1 MGQQQLLLLVMG
13 VVIVGLAVV
22 GGLAAWDSIMKKSET
37 DNLISRN
44 LEIASSAVFWK
55 TKKDPYAG
63 GNQAYTGLNDNGF
76 VKLFMESE
84 THYGVFALESPA
96 PSRLIVTGVSK
107 RYPQLGVR
115 TYVSGYEVDSTIVN
129 NNGDVIIP

>member
-13 VVIVGLAVV
+13 VVVVALAVTA
-22 GGLAAWDSIMKKSET
+22 GLMAWESVMHQSES
-37 DNLISRN
+37 DNLVSRN

-63 GNQAYTGLNDNGF
+63 GNQSYSGLNDQGF
-76 VKLFMESE
+76 VKLFMEEE
-84 THYGVFALESPA
+84 THYGQFAIQSPT
-96 PSRLIVTGVSK
+96 SNTLVVTGVSK

-115 TYVSGYEVDSTIVN
+115 TYVSGYEVDSTVVN
-129 NNGDVIIP
+129 NNGDIVLP